1 MENRNIVIFG
11 IIVLL
16 VLILS
21 DSSLTG
27 RGIDNVVVVTI
38 GMANYNGDDLQDIKI
53 SNWPSKGCVTYFI
66 NNGFGIYTIKTSK
79 GFKCYVK

>member
-38 GMANYNGDDLQDIKI
+38 GMANY
-53 SNWPSKGCVTYFI
+53 
-66 NNGFGIYTIKTSK
+66 
-79 GFKCYVK
+79 